1 MRDTVGGVVAIE
13 LHTEQFLT
21 GSAHGIPATQFLN
34 WELGRGRVMALDEAL
49 IPGRRAE
56 YVAAAGP
63 AKWLQGNAE
72 ARRDPAA
79 YDRCGRSR
87 RTTTTR

>member
-1 MRDTVGGVVAIE
+1 
-13 LHTEQFLT
+13 
-21 GSAHGIPATQFLN
+21 
-34 WELGRGRVMALDEAL
+34 MALDEAL

-56 YVAAAGP
+56 YVAALRRAH

-79 YDRCGRSR
+79 YDKICGRSR